1 MLARTQH
8 YIRSSSVMTFSVV
21 IAGRPNVGKST
32 LFNRLTGK
40 QHALVDDMPGVTRDR
55 REGDASLGGMEFTL
69 IDTAG
74 LEDAPEGSLAAR
86 MTAQTEKAIDDADVT
101 LLVVDGRT
109 GITPIDQ
116 HFAQLVRRKKAKVI
130 LVVNKAEGGKASNAI
145 SESYRLGFG
154 EPVAISAAHGEG
166 LSELYDALAP
176 FAKKQNYEENSQP
189 EENINTPMQIAIVG
203 RPNVGK
209 STLVN
214 KILGE
219 DRVLTGPEAGI
230 TRDAIAV
237 DFEFG
242 GRTIKL
248 VDTAGMRRKSNVV
261 QKVEKLAVAD
271 TLRAVQY
278 AHVVILVIDA
288 QAPMEKQENT
298 IASLVEQEGRAMVV
312 AINKWDTVSDKPAYL
327 KAINE
332 ILEKTL
338 PQLKGVEVVPISA
351 ETGFQIPKLLKT
363 CFHLYELW
371 NKEIGT
377 GALNRWLESALEIH
391 APPLV
396 RSRRIKIRY
405 MTQKSARPP
414 SFILFSN
421 TSDVPDSYIRY
432 LTNSLR
438 EAFKLPSVPI
448 RIKIKKNNNP
458 YVVTEE

>member
-1 MLARTQH
+1 MSFT
-8 YIRSSSVMTFSVV
+8 VV
-21 IAGRPNVGKST
+21 VAGRPNVGKST

-55 REGDASLGGMEFTL
+55 REGAASLGGMEFTI

-86 MTAQTEKAIDDADVT
+86 MTAQTEKAIDEADVA
-101 LLVVDGRT
+101 LLVVDGRA
-109 GITPIDQ
+109 GITPIDK
-116 HFAQLVRRKKAKVI
+116 HFAQLVRRKKTKII
-130 LVVNKAEGGKASNAI
+130 LVVNKAEGGRASSTI
-145 SESYRLGFG
+145 SESYSLGFG

-176 FAKKQNYEENSQP
+176 FAKKAEDGEEENHSG
-189 EENINTPMQIAIVG
+189 EDINTPMQIAIVG

-261 QKVEKLAVAD
+261 EKVEKLAVAD

-421 TSDVPDSYIRY
+421 TSEIPDSYIRY

-448 RIKIKKNNNP
+448 RIKIKKNKNP
-458 YVVTEE
+458 YAETGE

>member
-1 MLARTQH
+1 MSFT
-8 YIRSSSVMTFSVV
+8 VV
-21 IAGRPNVGKST
+21 VAGRPNVGKST

-55 REGDASLGGMEFTL
+55 REGAASLGGMDFTI

-86 MTAQTEKAIDDADVT
+86 MTAQTEKAIDEADVA
-101 LLVVDGRT
+101 LLVIDGRA
-109 GITPIDQ
+109 GITPIDK
-116 HFAQLVRRKKAKVI
+116 HFAQLVRRKKTRII
-130 LVVNKAEGGKASNAI
+130 LVVNKAEGGRASSTI
-145 SESYRLGFG
+145 SESYSLGFG

-176 FAKKQNYEENSQP
+176 FAKKVEEDGEENISG
-189 EENINTPMQIAIVG
+189 EDINTPMQIAIVG

-214 KILGE
+214 KILDE

-421 TSDVPDSYIRY
+421 TSEIPDSYIRY

-438 EAFKLPSVPI
+438 ESFKLPSVPI
-448 RIKIKKNNNP
+448 RIKIKKNKNP
-458 YVVTEE
+458 YAEVLD

>member
-1 MLARTQH
+1 
-8 YIRSSSVMTFSVV
+8 MTFTVV

-55 REGDASLGGMEFTL
+55 REGDASLGGMEFTI

-86 MTAQTEKAIDDADVT
+86 MTAQTQRAVEDADVA
-101 LLVVDGRT
+101 LLVVDGRV
-109 GITPIDQ
+109 GITPIDK
-116 HFAQLVRRKKAKVI
+116 HFALLLRKKKTKVI
-130 LVVNKAEGGKASNAI
+130 LVINKAEGGKASATI
-145 SESYRLGFG
+145 SEAYSLGFG
-154 EPVAISAAHGEG
+154 EAVAISAAHGEG

-176 FAKKQNYEENSQP
+176 FARKSDDEKEETG
-189 EENINTPMQIAIVG
+189 EDINTPLQLAIVG

-230 TRDAIAV
+230 TRDSIAV
-237 DFEFG
+237 DFEFD
-242 GRTIKL
+242 GRLIKL
-248 VDTAGMRRKSNVV
+248 VDTAGMRRKSNVTE
-261 QKVEKLAVAD
+261 KVEKLAVAD

-298 IASLVEQEGRAMVV
+298 IAALVEQEGRALVV
-312 AINKWDTVSDKPAYL
+312 AINKWDTVDDKPAYL

-338 PQLKGVEVVPISA
+338 PQLKGVAVVPISA

-363 CFHLYELW
+363 CFKMYELW

-421 TSDVPDSYIRY
+421 TSDIPDSYIRY

-448 RIKIKKNNNP
+448 RMKIKKNNNP
-458 YVVTEE
+458 YAEIKTTKI

>member
-1 MLARTQH
+1 
-8 YIRSSSVMTFSVV
+8 MTFTVV

-86 MTAQTEKAIDDADVT
+86 MTVQTQRAVEDADVT
-101 LLVVDGRT
+101 LLVVDGRV
-109 GITPIDQ
+109 GITPIDK
-116 HFAQLVRRKKAKVI
+116 HFATLLRKKKTKVI
-130 LVVNKAEGGKASNAI
+130 LVVNKAEGGKASATI
-145 SESYRLGFG
+145 SESYSLGFG
-154 EPVAISAAHGEG
+154 EAVAISAAHGEG

-176 FAKKQNYEENSQP
+176 FSKKSDEKEEAG
-189 EENINTPMQIAIVG
+189 EDINTPMQIAIVG

-230 TRDAIAV
+230 TRDAIAAS
-237 DFEFG
+237 FEFDG
-242 GRTIKL
+242 KPVKL
-248 VDTAGMRRKSNVV
+248 VDTAGMRRKSNVTE
-261 QKVEKLAVAD
+261 KVEKLAVAD

-288 QAPMEKQENT
+288 QAPMEKQENN
-298 IASLVEQEGRAMVV
+298 IAALVEQEGRALVV

-338 PQLKGVEVVPISA
+338 PQLKGVAVVPVSA

-363 CFHLYELW
+363 CFKMYELW

-396 RSRRIKIRY
+396 KSRRIKIRY

-414 SFILFSN
+414 SFILFAN
-421 TSDVPDSYIRY
+421 TSDIPDSYIRY

-438 EAFKLPSVPI
+438 EAFALPSVPI
-448 RIKIKKNNNP
+448 RMKIKKNNNP
-458 YVVTEE
+458 YAGKED